1 MLEAIERFD
10 FAQGRL
16 PIAHAV
22 SVNRPYLQ
30 EGGRF
35 CFCFCCS
42 GGRVARSPILPAAG
56 TTAST
61 GENFA

>member
-30 EGGRF
+30 RGRSLLF
-35 CFCFCCS
+35 LF
-42 GGRVARSPILPAAG
+42 LL
-56 TTAST
+56 
-61 GENFA
+61 